1 MADNDKNLKRWLFT
15 ALKFFFAAGLII
27 WLVERGSLDFSLLL
41 HLAHPAYLFLSLA
54 ALFLQLFI
62 NNYRWILLLKAQGI
76 SMNVG
81 QTLPLSLIGLFFN
94 YAMPGGVG
102 GDLVK
107 GFYVMQENPAK
118 RTAAATTVLIDRLVG
133 LFGLV
138 LTSLTAM
145 VFNWDLVLSKPH
157 LVSIAFA
164 VVALAAA
171 FTVFF
176 GFALSR
182 RIYSHPWVGKVL
194 SSLPAEKTIRKIY
207 EAVHTFRHH
216 PRQFIYA
223 LLLTAPSSL
232 MTLAFFY
239 LIGHA
244 IGGEDVPFSV
254 YAFAAPLGLI
264 VSALPISPAGVG
276 VGQAA
281 FLVLFNW
288 SLGHDSTLGPSLIT
302 AHQLVTFLIG
312 LGGAY
317 FYFRRKRPDF
327 KELKAHD

>member
-1 MADNDKNLKRWLFT
+1 VTDKGKKLKRWLFT
-15 ALKFFFAAGLII
+15 ALKFFFAVGLIV
-27 WLVERGSLDFSLLL
+27 WLVRRGSLDFSLLM
-41 HLAHPAYLFLSLA
+41 HLTHPVYLFLSLA
-54 ALFLQLFI
+54 VLFFQLFV
-62 NNYRWILLLKAQGI
+62 NNYRWMLLLKAQEI
-76 SMNVG
+76 LMNVR

-107 GFYVMQENPAK
+107 GFYVMQENPGR

-138 LTSLTAM
+138 LTSLIA
-145 VFNWDLVLSKPH
+145 VIFNWDLVSSRAHLLS
-157 LVSIAFA
+157 LAFG
-164 VVALAAA
+164 VFALTVA
-171 FTVFF
+171 FTLFF
-176 GFALSR
+176 GVALSR
-182 RIYSHPWVGKVL
+182 RVYSHHLINRFLNWMPAGKTV
-194 SSLPAEKTIRKIY
+194 RKIY
-207 EAVHTFRHH
+207 DAVHTFRSY
-216 PRQFIYA
+216 PREFFMA
-223 LLLTAPSSL
+223 LILTAPSSL
-232 MTLAFFY
+232 LTLAFFY

-244 IGGEDVPFSV
+244 IGGEDVPFSI
-254 YAFAAPLGLI
+254 YAFAGPLGLI

-302 AHQLVTFLIG
+302 AHQLVTFTIG

-317 FYFRRKRPDF
+317 FYFRRERPDF
-327 KELKAHD
+327 KELRA